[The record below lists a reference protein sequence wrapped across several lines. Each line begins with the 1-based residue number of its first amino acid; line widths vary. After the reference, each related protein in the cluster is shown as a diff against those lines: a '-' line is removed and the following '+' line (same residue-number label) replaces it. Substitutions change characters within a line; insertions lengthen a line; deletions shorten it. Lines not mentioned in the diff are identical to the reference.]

1 MVSIACLVKCA
12 MRYDTVLSWAMR
24 RALGIKQ
31 RPRRK
36 PEPRSV
42 PACER
47 DANRVDRE
55 VLECFRNAGCSPV
68 EWG

>member
-1 MVSIACLVKCA
+1 MVSIACLVKCVL
-12 MRYDTVLSWAMR
+12 RYDTVLSWAMR

-36 PEPRSV
+36 PELSPV
-42 PACER
+42 PLCGR

-55 VLECFRNAGCSPV
+55 VLECFRNEGRSPV

>member
-12 MRYDTVLSWAMR
+12 LRYDTVLSWAMR
-24 RALGIKQ
+24 RALGIKR

-36 PEPRSV
+36 PEPRPV

-55 VLECFRNAGCSPV
+55 VLECFRNEGRSPV

>member
-12 MRYDTVLSWAMR
+12 LRYDTVLSWAMR

-31 RPRRK
+31 RSRRK
-36 PEPRSV
+36 PEPS
-42 PACER
+42 PAPAP

-55 VLECFRNAGCSPV
+55 VLECFKNKGRSPV

>member
-12 MRYDTVLSWAMR
+12 LRYDTVLSWAMR

-36 PEPRSV
+36 PEPS
-42 PACER
+42 PAPAL

-55 VLECFRNAGCSPV
+55 VLECFKNKGRSPV

>member
-1 MVSIACLVKCA
+1 MVSFACLVKCA
-12 MRYDTVLSWAMR
+12 LRYDTVLSWAMR

-36 PEPRSV
+36 PEPRPA

-55 VLECFRNAGCSPV
+55 VLECFRNEGRSPV

>member
-12 MRYDTVLSWAMR
+12 LRYDTVLSWAMR

-36 PEPRSV
+36 PEPS
-42 PACER
+42 PAPAP

-55 VLECFRNAGCSPV
+55 VLECFRNEGRSPV

>member
-12 MRYDTVLSWAMR
+12 LRYDTVLSWAMR
-24 RALGIKQ
+24 RALGIKGS
-31 RPRRK
+31 PRRR
-36 PEPRSV
+36 PEPD
-42 PACER
+42 PALAR

-55 VLECFRNAGCSPV
+55 VLECFRNEGRSPV

>member
-12 MRYDTVLSWAMR
+12 LRYDTVLSWAMR

-36 PEPRSV
+36 PEPS
-42 PACER
+42 PASAP

-55 VLECFRNAGCSPV
+55 VLECFKNKGRSPV